1 MSDETEVLSDY
12 VLQFGAFHGQT
23 FRWILANGLGYAAWL
38 VDNMWNETVTA
49 APLSQNKAS
58 FKAYAMA
65 FEESRQA
72 IDKKRVEREAKEKPT
87 VCASTTSA
95 RPSRVIASSL
105 VPLVLGRTST
115 KDLSIKF
122 SRTLGKSAT
131 RFRQT

>member
-12 VLQFGAFHGQT
+12 VLQFGAFHGQ
-23 FRWILANGLGYAAWL
+23 RILENGLGYAAWF
-38 VDNMWNETVTA
+38 VDNMRNETVKA

-72 IDKKRVEREAKEKPT
+72 IDKKQVEREAKEKPT

-105 VPLVLGRTST
+105 APLVL
-115 KDLSIKF
+115 
-122 SRTLGKSAT
+122 
-131 RFRQT
+131 

>member
-12 VLQFGAFHGQT
+12 VLQFGAFCEQT
-23 FRWILANGLGYAAWL
+23 FHWVLENGLGYAAWL
-38 VDNMWNETVTA
+38 DDNMRNETVTA

-58 FKAYAMA
+58 FKAWAMA

-95 RPSRVIASSL
+95 RPSTVIVSSL
-105 VPLVLGRTST
+105 APLVLG
-115 KDLSIKF
+115 
-122 SRTLGKSAT
+122 
-131 RFRQT
+131 